1 MEKTMRA
8 NKQMEKQASRIAD
21 AIVDLVERTDGP
33 VTLARIE
40 REVEG
45 FRTKGPSSWSYAL
58 GERAEQPAVVVWG
71 GMTKAGAAA
80 LSQVMCDR
88 RVAVQFVT
96 RDLYLDRFLE
106 HEKWVP
112 VVLLPV
118 KAANLDGPRWHF
130 RAPEA
135 YLDPTDPVLKE
146 RFRFL
151 TPGPV
156 CSTADQ
162 FSP

>member
-1 MEKTMRA
+1 MRT
-8 NKQMEKQASRIAD
+8 NEQIENQASRIAD

-33 VTLARIE
+33 VTLTQIE

-45 FRTKGPSSWSYAL
+45 FMTKEPQSCSYIL
-58 GERAEQPAVVVWG
+58 GETPEQPAIAIWSD
-71 GMTKAGAAA
+71 MTEAGATA
-80 LSQVMCDR
+80 LCQVMCER

-96 RDLYLDRFLE
+96 PVLYSDRVLE
-106 HEKWVP
+106 HEKWAP
-112 VVLLPV
+112 IVLLPV
-118 KAANLDGPRWHF
+118 RAANLDGPRWHI

-135 YLDPTDPVLKE
+135 YLDQVSTNPYLKE

-156 CSTADQ
+156 HSTADQ